1 MQWTGLTV
9 VVVINAGDLLARW
22 SNDLVK
28 STEHQVVEPPRA
40 EAVGDEYPPRYS
52 CAYGFLP
59 LVSHWWTLISCGR
72 YFCHPNFDAFIEA
85 LPGTY
90 RTEAEKK
97 YPGINSG
104 EYLVQ
109 RLASTYV

>member
-1 MQWTGLTV
+1 MSTRRGTR
-9 VVVINAGDLLARW
+9 ARMSPPLL
-22 SNDLVK
+22 SFCL
-28 STEHQVVEPPRA
+28 STDADANTDSGPTM
-40 EAVGDEYPPRYS
+40 YS
-52 CAYGFLP
+52 
-59 LVSHWWTLISCGR
+59 
-72 YFCHPNFDAFIEA
+72 YFCSPNFDAFIEA

-90 RTEAEKK
+90 ETEADKK

>member
-1 MQWTGLTV
+1 MRVWIPALRV
-9 VVVINAGDLLARW
+9 
-22 SNDLVK
+22 SLVN
-28 STEHQVVEPPRA
+28 T
-40 EAVGDEYPPRYS
+40 D
-52 CAYGFLP
+52 
-59 LVSHWWTLISCGR
+59 SCGR
-72 YFCHPNFDAFIEA
+72 YFCNPNFDAFIEA

-90 RTEAEKK
+90 GTEAEKK